1 MEWRADLGHDN
12 EGALDEG
19 ELDGRAGALDPVALV
34 LVENEE
40 VVEEVHGSR
49 RREGG
54 RQSDLVS
61 AGRGGAHRANVVIVG
76 VGRRWV
82 LWATGRGRRG
92 LEVELHLH
100 LHLHL
105 DPDARLHL
113 WGEEGRERD
122 GDGHG

>member
-19 ELDGRAGALDPVALV
+19 ELDRRAGAVDPVALV
-34 LVENEE
+34 LVEDEE

-61 AGRGGAHRANVVIVG
+61 AGGGGAHRGNVVIVG
-76 VGRRWV
+76 VGGRWV

-100 LHLHL
+100 LHL
-105 DPDARLHL
+105 DADAGLHL
-113 WGEEGRERD
+113 WREEGRECD

>member
-1 MEWRADLGHDN
+1 M
-12 EGALDEG
+12 
-19 ELDGRAGALDPVALV
+19 

-61 AGRGGAHRANVVIVG
+61 AVSGGAHRASVVIVG

-100 LHLHL
+100 L

-113 WGEEGRERD
+113 WREEGWERD